1 MLKILLISSLVSTL
15 VDIKSPQ
22 LIEELPNRMIRYLHS
37 TIIAS

>member
-22 LIEELPNRMIRYLHS
+22 LIEELPNQMIRYLHF
-37 TIIAS
+37 TIVAS